1 MLKPRSCDVL
11 RASGEVTKRIGVSM
25 ANTSAAVG
33 TPVVVELTENDIP
46 GAALA
51 EPLESHT
58 VPALK
63 WWLLCRGIKVPS
75 SWKKQRLIAR

>member
-1 MLKPRSCDVL
+1 MAD
-11 RASGEVTKRIGVSM
+11 SGNVPDTR
-25 ANTSAAVG
+25 T
-33 TPVVVELTENDIP
+33 VVELTEDDIP
-46 GAALA
+46 GAGLS

-75 SWKKQRLIAR
+75 SWKKQQVIER